1 MFLWCCGRVPRIGL
15 TRTNSLLTS
24 RLHVKPF
31 VAGMP
36 VAGFHTHIAVS
47 TAVGVG
53 YAVWGDAQYQLPL
66 STCLLAGGLCSIAGI
81 MPDLDSDSGIPA
93 RETIGLAA
101 TLVPMLLFERF
112 HAMGLGIEN
121 MVLLGAPIYLV
132 IRFGVG
138 SILKAVSVHRGVFH
152 SIPAAVIAGLIGY
165 LICDS
170 GVPLVRY
177 YKAFA
182 VTLGYLTHLL
192 LDEIWSLE
200 FGAGLPRVKK
210 SFGTAMK
217 LFGDE
222 PGATLTT
229 YCLLSLL
236 TMIAVN
242 DQPSPTVPLP
252 FAKRTPIQ
260 SPATNRT
267 PTTTRQ
273 VPYEVRRPDD
283 NRPDDIRLEETPRE
297 PLLPDDGWQRPK
309 TVRRT
314 RMDDDWR

>member
-1 MFLWCCGRVPRIGL
+1 
-15 TRTNSLLTS
+15 
-24 RLHVKPF
+24 
-31 VAGMP
+31 MP

-66 STCLLAGGLCSIAGI
+66 STCVLAGGLCSVAGI

-101 TLVPMLLFERF
+101 ALVPMLLFERF
-112 HAMGLGIEN
+112 HEMGLGIEH

-132 IRFGVG
+132 IRFGLG
-138 SILKAVSVHRGVFH
+138 SVLKAVTVHRGMFH
-152 SIPAAVIAGLIGY
+152 SIPAAIVAGLIGY

-170 GVPLVRY
+170 GVSFVRY

-182 VTLGYLTHLL
+182 VTLGYMTHLL

-210 SFGTAMK
+210 SFGTALK

-222 PGATLTT
+222 AGATLTT
-229 YCLLSLL
+229 YCLLGLL
-236 TMIAVN
+236 TLFAAN
-242 DQPSPTVPLP
+242 DQPSATRPLP
-252 FAKRTPIQ
+252 FAKRAPVQ
-260 SPATNRT
+260 SPATIRTPVTTRT
-267 PTTTRQ
+267 PTATRQ
-273 VPYEVRRPDD
+273 VPYEARRPTD

-297 PLLPDDGWQRPK
+297 PPLPDDGWQRPK

-314 RMDDDWR
+314 RLDDDRR